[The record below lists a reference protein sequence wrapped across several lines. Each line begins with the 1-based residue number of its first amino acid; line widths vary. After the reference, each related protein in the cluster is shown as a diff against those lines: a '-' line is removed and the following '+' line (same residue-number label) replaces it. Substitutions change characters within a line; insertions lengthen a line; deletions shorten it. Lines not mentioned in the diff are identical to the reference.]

1 MMWQK
6 IGYNIHEYA
15 IKKKMITIAIC
26 DSKEQDRKHVA
37 GFCEDYL
44 KNKIASYE
52 IKEYASGESLL
63 AEVFPD
69 VLFLNTNIKRIDGIL
84 VKDILYK
91 LQAETKIIF
100 ISREQ
105 KRMADAF
112 GRNVYGFLKKPIQQG
127 ALSER
132 LQNMINDIIDEENSM
147 FCKRQKEV
155 RKVLFRDIVCIKAY
169 GRYTKL
175 FVRGEEEYQL
185 SDKSFCDWY
194 LEMEEREFI
203 CCHRSYLVNLYYI
216 EDIDVEIS
224 LINGM
229 RIPIARDRRN
239 EFFESYRRYIRSRKN
254 GIENG

>member
-1 MMWQK
+1 MWQK
-6 IGYNIHEYA
+6 IGYNIHEFA

-69 VLFLNTNIKRIDGIL
+69 VLFLNTNIKKIDGIL

-105 KRMADAF
+105 NRMADAF
-112 GRNVYGFLKKPIQQG
+112 GRNVYGFLKKPIQQR
-127 ALSER
+127 ALAER
-132 LQNMINDIIDEENSM
+132 LQNMINDIIDEKNSM
-147 FCKRQKEV
+147 FCKREKEV
-155 RKVLFRDIVCIKAY
+155 RKILFRDIVCIKAY

-175 FVRGEEEYQL
+175 FVRGDEEYHL

-229 RIPIARDRRN
+229 RIPIARERRD
-239 EFFESYRRYIRSRKN
+239 EFFESYRRYIKSRKMELK
-254 GIENG
+254 IYE

>member
-1 MMWQK
+1 MWQK
-6 IGYNIHEYA
+6 IGYNIHEFA

-69 VLFLNTNIKRIDGIL
+69 VLFLNTNIKKIDGIL

-105 KRMADAF
+105 NRMAEAF
-112 GRNVYGFLKKPIQQG
+112 GRNVYGFLKKPIQQR
-127 ALSER
+127 ALAER
-132 LQNMINDIIDEENSM
+132 LQNMINDIIDEKNSM
-147 FCKRQKEV
+147 FCKREKEV
-155 RKVLFRDIVCIKAY
+155 RKILFRDIVCIKAY

-175 FVRGEEEYQL
+175 FVRGDEEYHL

-216 EDIDVEIS
+216 ENIDVEIA
-224 LINGM
+224 LVNGM
-229 RIPIARDRRN
+229 RIPIARDRRD
-239 EFFESYRRYIRSRKN
+239 EFFESYKRYIMSRKTELK
-254 GIENG
+254 IHE